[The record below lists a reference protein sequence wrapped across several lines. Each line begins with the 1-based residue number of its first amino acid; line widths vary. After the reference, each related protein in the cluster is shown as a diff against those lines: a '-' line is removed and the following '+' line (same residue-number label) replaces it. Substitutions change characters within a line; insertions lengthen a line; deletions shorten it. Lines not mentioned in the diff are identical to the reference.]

1 MRPMLATPADPE
13 SGLPDD
19 GRTWAYEVKWDGMR
33 VLADL
38 HEGRLRLTSR
48 TGRDITAAFPELRR
62 LAEAHP
68 DVLLDGEVIVFASGT
83 PSFAALADRIH
94 VTDARRAASLAA
106 RAPATLI
113 VFDILRLY
121 GVDLVDRSWQERRDA
136 LERLAPSGVAWQ
148 LSPVYDD
155 RDALIGA
162 TREQGLE
169 GVVAKRRSSRYQP
182 GVRSPDWVK
191 LAHRRVQ
198 VCLVG
203 GWRPESGSRNRIGAL
218 LLGVWADDERGDAVP
233 GHASDAPGHAPDH
246 APDRVPEPALRFAGR
261 VGSGIGASAEA
272 DLRRLLAPL
281 RRDDPPF
288 ADPVPREDA
297 AGATWVQPRVVVE
310 VTYGQRTETGRLRF
324 PVFRGLR
331 QDVDPAAVL
340 DQ

>member
-1 MRPMLATPADPE
+1 MRPMLATPADQE
-13 SGLPDD
+13 AGLPDD

-48 TGRDITAAFPELRR
+48 TGRDITVAFPELRR

-68 DVLLDGEVIVFASGT
+68 DVLLDGEVIVFADGT

-94 VTDARRAASLAA
+94 VTDGRRAASLAA

-121 GVDLVDRSWQERRDA
+121 GVDLVDRSWQERREA

-169 GVVAKRRSSRYQP
+169 GVVAKRRGSRYQP

-203 GWRPESGSRNRIGAL
+203 GWRPESGSGNRIGAL
-218 LLGVWADDERGDAVP
+218 LLGVWRAATDGAGAEVV
-233 GHASDAPGHAPDH
+233 
-246 APDRVPEPALRFAGR
+246 PDRAAEPALRFAGR

-272 DLRRLLAPL
+272 DLRRLLTPL

-288 ADPVPREDA
+288 AEPVPREDA

-324 PVFRGLR
+324 PVYRGLR
-331 QDVDPAAVL
+331 QDVDPAAVH